1 MKIKKIVILIFM
13 VISLGLFPAKR
24 YRSNKNRVSK
34 GKSKLIKRKKIKYTE
49 NEFMKDLVILEKG
62 LGNEI
67 YNGLGY
73 MFNGKN
79 HKKIKKFK

>member
-1 MKIKKIVILIFM
+1 MKIKNVVILIFM
-13 VISLGLFPAKR
+13 VISLGLFPAKI

>member
-1 MKIKKIVILIFM
+1 MKIKNIVILMFM
-13 VISLGLFPAKR
+13 IITVGLFPVKNHNSPRVHRRNLRRRKR
-24 YRSNKNRVSK
+24 EKVN
-34 GKSKLIKRKKIKYTE
+34 KYTE

>member
-1 MKIKKIVILIFM
+1 M
-13 VISLGLFPAKR
+13 
-24 YRSNKNRVSK
+24 SK
-34 GKSKLIKRKKIKYTE
+34 GKSKFIKRKKIKYTE

>member
-1 MKIKKIVILIFM
+1 
-13 VISLGLFPAKR
+13 
-24 YRSNKNRVSK
+24 VSK
-34 GKSKLIKRKKIKYTE
+34 GKSKFIKRKKIKYTE

>member
-1 MKIKKIVILIFM
+1 M
-13 VISLGLFPAKR
+13 
-24 YRSNKNRVSK
+24 SK

>member
-1 MKIKKIVILIFM
+1 MKIKNIVILMFM
-13 VISLGLFPAKR
+13 IITVGLFPVKKHNRHRMPRRNLRWRKR
-24 YRSNKNRVSK
+24 E
-34 GKSKLIKRKKIKYTE
+34 KIKYTE
-49 NEFMKDLVILEKG
+49 NELMKDLVILEKG

>member
-1 MKIKKIVILIFM
+1 MKIKNIVILIFM
-13 VISLGLFPAKR
+13 VISLGLFPAKIH
-24 YRSNKNRVSK
+24 RSNKNRVSK